1 MELSQKI
8 AVDSRM
14 NLDSLRETES
24 PQELACKY
32 WLKNKG
38 ALLKQLPCAGVD

>member
-14 NLDSLRETES
+14 NLDSLRDTES
-24 PQELACKY
+24 PQELAYKY
-32 WLKNKG
+32 WFKNKWT
-38 ALLKQLPCAGVD
+38 LSEQLPWVGAD